1 MNITH
6 NPATFLTSFISISR
20 NVLLSSSI
28 VLGILVYSP
37 ISKLFNETSVKKMAF
52 VILLFSI
59 LYGLKGSYD
68 FHKYINYMQQNKK
81 VTQPYIYQVN
91 QWKGWIYLL
100 VSYIILLT
108 IGLVVGI
115 IQMIKT
121 S

>member
-1 MNITH
+1 
-6 NPATFLTSFISISR
+6 
-20 NVLLSSSI
+20 
-28 VLGILVYSP
+28 
-37 ISKLFNETSVKKMAF
+37 
-52 VILLFSI
+52 
-59 LYGLKGSYD
+59 
-68 FHKYINYMQQNKK
+68 MQQNKK